1 MIGLD
6 LGMPSNGGHPFL
18 IFIKEV
24 IMATKRALITLPTYN
39 ERYNVE
45 LILDELLNLRA
56 TKKTNYHISVLVI
69 DDRSPDGTA
78 DVVRSIQKR
87 YNNLYL
93 IQGRKNGLG
102 AAYRRGFDYA
112 RKNLKFDVV
121 IMMDADL
128 SHSPAE
134 VPHLLKKIDQGYD
147 IAVGSRYVSGGMIPG
162 SWPLIRILNT
172 RIAHFVARFVGGIET
187 DMAELTGGFK
197 AMTKAALCQIP
208 YRRARVSGF
217 GFQLFLSNEFI
228 SQQFR
233 VAEVPITFR
242 DRMSGTSKLSHK
254 DIVEFIRVA
263 HELNKVSP
271 FKRLMRQYAAAFS
284 GAVITIA
291 TYVGAVRLNDFDS
304 VTAALLATE
313 LGLLT
318 VAASLLI
325 LDKPKKSESAM
336 ARVRRLVTT
345 RYNVLAFLVQPL
357 IASLLAIQQVE
368 WQWWIGAVG
377 LMIVAWFG
385 IKFESSDSEDT
396 K

>member
-1 MIGLD
+1 
-6 LGMPSNGGHPFL
+6 MPSNGGHPFL
-18 IFIKEV
+18 IFHKEI

-39 ERYNVE
+39 ERDNVE
-45 LILDELLNLRA
+45 LVLNELLNLHT

-78 DVVRSIQKR
+78 DVVRLMQQK
-87 YNNLYL
+87 YKNLYL

-112 RKNLKFDVV
+112 RKNLKFNVV

-128 SHSPAE
+128 SHSPTE

-147 IAVGSRYVSGGMIPG
+147 IAVGSRYVNGGMIPG

-172 RIAHFVARFVGGIET
+172 RVAHFVARFVGGIET

-197 AMTKAALCQIP
+197 AMTKNALCQIP

-217 GFQLFLSNEFI
+217 GFQLFLSNTFI
-228 SQQFR
+228 TQGFR

-242 DRMSGTSKLSHK
+242 DRRAGTSKLSHK

-263 HELNKVSP
+263 HELNPVSP
-271 FKRLMRQYAAAFS
+271 FKRLMRQYAAAFG
-284 GAVITIA
+284 GAFVTIV
-291 TYVGAVRLNDFDS
+291 THVSAVQLSDFDA

-318 VAASLLI
+318 VAALLLT
-325 LDKPKKSESAM
+325 LDKPKKAESAM
-336 ARVRRLVTT
+336 ARVRRLITAK
-345 RYNVLAFLVQPL
+345 YNTLAFLVQPL
-357 IASLLAIQQVE
+357 IASLLAVQQLD
-368 WQWWIGAVG
+368 WQWWIGASA
-377 LMIVAWFG
+377 LIFVAWFG
-385 IKFESSDSEDT
+385 IKFESSDREDAE
-396 K
+396 

>member
-18 IFIKEV
+18 IFHKEI

-39 ERYNVE
+39 ERDNVE
-45 LILDELLNLRA
+45 LVLNELLNLHT

-78 DVVRSIQKR
+78 DVVRLMQQK
-87 YNNLYL
+87 YKNLYL

-112 RKNLKFDVV
+112 RKNLKFNVV

-128 SHSPAE
+128 SHSPTE

-147 IAVGSRYVSGGMIPG
+147 IAVGSRYVNGGMIPG

-172 RIAHFVARFVGGIET
+172 RVAHFVARFVGGIET

-197 AMTKAALCQIP
+197 AMTKNALCQIP

-217 GFQLFLSNEFI
+217 GFQLFLSNTFI
-228 SQQFR
+228 TQGFR

-242 DRMSGTSKLSHK
+242 DRRAGTSKLSHK

-263 HELNKVSP
+263 HELNPVSP
-271 FKRLMRQYAAAFS
+271 FKRLMRQYAAAFG
-284 GAVITIA
+284 GAFVTIV
-291 TYVGAVRLNDFDS
+291 THVSAVQLSDFDA

-318 VAASLLI
+318 VAALLLT
-325 LDKPKKSESAM
+325 LDKPKKAESAM
-336 ARVRRLVTT
+336 ARVRRLITAK
-345 RYNVLAFLVQPL
+345 YNTLAFLVQPL
-357 IASLLAIQQVE
+357 IASLLAVQQLD
-368 WQWWIGAVG
+368 WQWWIGASA
-377 LMIVAWFG
+377 LIFVAWFG
-385 IKFESSDSEDT
+385 IKFESSDREDAE
-396 K
+396 